1 MKVIDFVVSGYRF
14 WLKGHTD
21 CHATYPITGDPRPQ
35 TNNHKPYNHTNMA
48 YRNLTINEITE
59 LSEQGCRCAEWQHIW
74 VEDGFVTDNIY
85 NVRFEGEIRL
95 GENVRMENVGIVR
108 TTDGATFGE
117 DYLISVKNEAGA
129 GNVVLYSGLTAQ
141 TAALMMLA
149 ADDKPLF
156 GKLRKMVSEY
166 AGAHRPPCTTIGSNV
181 TITDCRELTNVSIG
195 NDCELCGAS
204 RLIDCTLSPTPEA
217 TIYIGDDVIMENVVV
232 QAGSTVVDGA
242 RIYDTFVGEACHI
255 GRGFTAENSLFFA
268 NSHMDNGEACAAFCG
283 PFSVS
288 HHKASLLIGGEYSFY
303 NAGSA
308 TNFSNHAY
316 KMGPIHHGT
325 MERGCKTASGT
336 HVLWPASIG
345 AFSMVM
351 GKIQT
356 HPDTSMFPFSYVI
369 GEGRKTYLVPGRNLC
384 TVGTYR
390 DVMKW
395 PKRDK
400 RPLNGRLS
408 LITFDWLSPYVIE
421 RIRAGL
427 QTMMEMQE
435 EQGYEAEEYEGQ
447 GFFIKSQSLQRGIQ
461 YYKLALRMYGNA
473 NKTSE
478 WTDLLGLLIPT
489 DALEQLKEDIT
500 GDDIADITTL
510 ESRFRDIYES
520 YEQWKG
526 FSENEAVCE
535 QAHEEWLKAIRKDA
549 EREYE
554 MGDVSEEQ
562 ITEFINGIH

>member
-1 MKVIDFVVSGYRF
+1 MS
-14 WLKGHTD
+14 
-21 CHATYPITGDPRPQ
+21 
-35 TNNHKPYNHTNMA
+35 
-48 YRNLTINEITE
+48 YRNLSINEITE
-59 LSEQGCRCAEWQHIW
+59 LEEQGCRCASWQHIW
-74 VEDGFVTDNIY
+74 VAEDFTTDNIR
-85 NVRFEGEIRL
+85 NVRFDGEIRL
-95 GENVRMENVGIVR
+95 GKNVRMENVGIVR

-117 DYLISVKNEAGA
+117 DNLVSVKNEAGN
-129 GNVVLYSGLTAQ
+129 GNVVIFSALTSQ
-141 TAALMMLA
+141 MAALMMLA
-149 ADDKPLF
+149 SEDKQLF
-156 GKLRKMVSEY
+156 GKLRKMVSDY
-166 AGAHRPPCTTIGSNV
+166 VTSHRPPCTTIGNGV
-181 TITDCRELTNVSIG
+181 TITDCRELTNVAIG

-204 RLIDCTLSPTPEA
+204 RLIDCTLAPTPEA
-217 TIYIGDDVIMENVVV
+217 SIYIGDDVIMENAVA
-232 QAGSTVVDGA
+232 QAGATIVDGA

-255 GRGFTAENSLFFA
+255 GRGFTSENSLFFA
-268 NSHMDNGEACAAFCG
+268 NSHMDNGEACAALCG

-325 MERGCKTASGT
+325 MERGSKTASGA
-336 HVLWPASIG
+336 HILWPATIG

-356 HPDTSMFPFSYVI
+356 HPDTSLLPFSYVI
-369 GEGRKTYLVPGRNLC
+369 GEGRRTYLVPGRNLC

-390 DVMKW
+390 DVTKW

-400 RPLNGRLS
+400 RPAGGRLS

-421 RIRAGL
+421 RIKAGL
-427 QTMMEMQE
+427 QTLMEMQE
-435 EQGYEAEEYEGQ
+435 EQGYDADEYEGQ
-447 GFFIKSQSLQRGIQ
+447 GFHIKAAALQHGIDA
-461 YYKLALRMYGNA
+461 YKLALRMYGNA
-473 NKTSE
+473 NTTSE
-478 WTDLLGLLIPT
+478 WTDLLGLLTPT
-489 DALEQLKEDIT
+489 DALEQLKEDLNNI
-500 GDDIADITTL
+500 DITDIETL
-510 ESRFRDIYES
+510 ESRFKDIYES

-535 QAHEEWLKAIRKDA
+535 QAHEEWLKAIRRDA

-562 ITEFINGIH
+562 ITEFINGIR

>member
-1 MKVIDFVVSGYRF
+1 MKVIGFVVSGYRF

-74 VEDGFVTDNIY
+74 VEDGFITDNIY

-325 MERGCKTASGT
+325 MERGSKTASGT

>member
-1 MKVIDFVVSGYRF
+1 MKVIGFVVSGYRF

-325 MERGCKTASGT
+325 MERGSKTASGT

>member
-1 MKVIDFVVSGYRF
+1 MKVIGFVVSGYRF

>member
-1 MKVIDFVVSGYRF
+1 MKVIGFVVLGYRF

-325 MERGCKTASGT
+325 MERGSKTASGT

-535 QAHEEWLKAIRKDA
+535 QAHKEWLKAIRKDA

>member
-1 MKVIDFVVSGYRF
+1 M
-14 WLKGHTD
+14 KGHTD

-325 MERGCKTASGT
+325 MERGSKTASGT

>member
-1 MKVIDFVVSGYRF
+1 MKVVDFVVSGYRF

-166 AGAHRPPCTTIGSNV
+166 AGTHRPPCTTIGSNV

-325 MERGCKTASGT
+325 MERGSKTASGT